1 MKFVISLSL
10 PKLGN
15 FDLLGQKIIALE
27 KIHPYQSAS
36 ISTHLFK
43 IRLTMA
49 GIPQPAKLCEKGSAY
64 CKKTSND

>member
-43 IRLTMA
+43 IRLIMA
-49 GIPQPAKLCEKGSAY
+49 DIPQPAKLCEQGFAY
-64 CKKTSND
+64 WKKKSED